1 MFGRKNDEDHPFWSV
16 NWLQLKNS
24 TLFLWEQT
32 HYRAF
37 HRPKSAI
44 HLTVSVICSFHWCVY
59 VCTRES
65 CLKHSFSAHWRCVCV
80 WVGLWMCW
88 TNGIAAHRDCLDV
101 LRTAAFTQHTY
112 TSQHQHLHTLNR
124 TTHGSLDEQAIASW
138 YFTILSY
145 THLNV
150 YTFVSSIRL
159 QSYYCLWCVW
169 LWTHGKTALVYC
181 TMTCR
186 VSKANEHAEYRNTE
200 NDGWSERIKESQE
213 TPAITIIESTKHQK
227 PNEKKIRVHMPLI
240 IRRRE
245 MWDSYAFVFY
255 IFV

>member
-1 MFGRKNDEDHPFWSV
+1 MYGWVCGCVERMVLLRIE
-16 NWLQLKNS
+16 
-24 TLFLWEQT
+24 T
-32 HYRAF
+32 A
-37 HRPKSAI
+37 
-44 HLTVSVICSFHWCVY
+44 WCFAY
-59 VCTRES
+59 S
-65 CLKHSFSAHWRCVCV
+65 C
-80 WVGLWMCW
+80 
-88 TNGIAAHRDCLDV
+88 I
-101 LRTAAFTQHTY
+101 QYTY

-240 IRRRE
+240 IRQE
-245 MWDSYAFVFY
+245 KCETHMLAFVFY